1 MKSKLTSHLLIQRSI
16 HISLGNIT
24 GSLNTHCLVTHR
36 KSPEVFLVK
45 EPGPLGT
52 ASDTVIT
59 SKPTLNDLQPQ
70 HNTVDHEC
78 HSPDRTTFPVAQHAT
93 HELLTSHSTQQVIP
107 ETIFPANLT
116 TGAKQRAAWGRV
128 IVSIP
133 IHPRSPSSPSPT
145 IPVETRGHYVR
156 IFTNL

>member
-1 MKSKLTSHLLIQRSI
+1 MKSKLTSHRLVQRSI
-16 HISLGNIT
+16 YISVGNIT
-24 GSLNTHCLVTHR
+24 GSLNTHSLVTHR

-59 SKPTLNDLQPQ
+59 SKPTLNDLQSQ

-93 HELLTSHSTQQVIP
+93 HELFTSHSTHNRSFQRRSFQPISRLVQNR
-107 ETIFPANLT
+107 EQNIFPVPN
-116 TGAKQRAAWGRV
+116 
-128 IVSIP
+128 
-133 IHPRSPSSPSPT
+133 HPRWNSGSL
-145 IPVETRGHYVR
+145 R
-156 IFTNL
+156 TNFHKYLIITFRKNYICAS